1 MSDPYAAPQS
11 DIEISEGIIEALR
24 GTRGWVLFIAI
35 LLVIGAL
42 GGLCGGGFM
51 LLGGFASL
59 AGGAG
64 AGEGGLLVGMSF
76 FYIFFAAIYALPAWW
91 LIRYFSTLGDAVAY
105 QDTFNVERALFAQ
118 RTFWRGT
125 GILIILMLLL
135 YFVFIGV
142 MVVGAVVAG
151 GL

>member
-11 DIEISEGIIEALR
+11 DIEISEGIIEALK
-24 GTRGWVLFIAI
+24 GTRGWVLFIGI
-35 LLVIGAL
+35 LLIIGAL

-51 LLGGFASL
+51 MLGGFASL

-64 AGEGGLLVGMSF
+64 PGEGGMLVGMSL
-76 FYIFFAAIYALPAWW
+76 FYIVFAAIYALPAWW

-105 QDTFNVERALFAQ
+105 QDTEHVEKALFAQ

-125 GILIILMLLL
+125 GILIIVVLVL
-135 YFVFIGV
+135 YFVLIGV
-142 MVVGAVVAG
+142 VVVGAVVAG
-151 GL
+151 L